1 MDPEREGDVEEDSA
15 LSTDVLLVIA
25 RTARAGSPV
34 HRGGVS
40 AALGSGVSPQSDVAV
55 LSPPGAPGVPH
66 DPVIS
71 QAGPWAGLSSVAD
84 QLDGWLAKI
93 IRSYQK

>member
-1 MDPEREGDVEEDSA
+1 MDPEREGDVEEDPA
-15 LSTDVLLVIA
+15 LSADVLHVIA
-25 RTARAGSPV
+25 GAAGAGSPV

-40 AALGSGVSPQSDVAV
+40 PALGSRVSPQSDVAV
-55 LSPPGAPGVPH
+55 FAKAGAPGVSH

-71 QAGPWAGLSSVAD
+71 LAGLSSVSD

>member
-1 MDPEREGDVEEDSA
+1 MDPEREGDVEEEPA
-15 LSTDVLLVIA
+15 RSTDVLLVTSGA
-25 RTARAGSPV
+25 FGAGSPF

-40 AALGSGVSPQSDVAV
+40 PALGSRVSPQSDVAG
-55 LSPPGAPGVPH
+55 LAPAGAPGVPH

-71 QAGPWAGLSSVAD
+71 LAGLSSVSD

>member
-1 MDPEREGDVEEDSA
+1 MDPEREGDVEEDPA
-15 LSTDVLLVIA
+15 LSADVLHVIA
-25 RTARAGSPV
+25 GAAGAGSPV

-40 AALGSGVSPQSDVAV
+40 PALGSGVSPQSDVAV
-55 LSPPGAPGVPH
+55 LAPPGAPGVPH

-71 QAGPWAGLSSVAD
+71 QAGVSSVPD

-93 IRSYQK
+93 SKSYQK

>member
-1 MDPEREGDVEEDSA
+1 MDPEREGHVEEDSA

-25 RTARAGSPV
+25 RASRARSPV

-40 AALGSGVSPQSDVAV
+40 AALGGGVSPQSDVAV

-71 QAGPWAGLSSVAD
+71 QAGVSSVAN
-84 QLDGWLAKI
+84 QLDG
-93 IRSYQK
+93 